1 MATFKAEV
9 YKHQKR
15 SDGTWNVKIRVTHNR
30 QKKYLSTPIYVKQ
43 DDITRSSFKL
53 KKNITD
59 KTDKMIEEYEAICTE
74 LGLKLK
80 SMPIDDLIKELEN
93 GVKPKVE
100 NIDFIA
106 FAVRK
111 IKEMEEDGHGGSARS
126 YKTTIESLKRF
137 IKRDTLAISEIT
149 SVFMEDYP

>member
-59 KTDKMIEEYEAICTE
+59 KTDKMIEEYEAIYQKRYFSYFRNNFCFYGR
-74 LGLKLK
+74 L
-80 SMPIDDLIKELEN
+80 
-93 GVKPKVE
+93 
-100 NIDFIA
+100 
-106 FAVRK
+106 R
-111 IKEMEEDGHGGSARS
+111 EMAER
-126 YKTTIESLKRF
+126 
-137 IKRDTLAISEIT
+137 
-149 SVFMEDYP
+149 

>member
-93 GVKPKVE
+93 GVNQK
-100 NIDFIA
+100 
-106 FAVRK
+106 
-111 IKEMEEDGHGGSARS
+111 
-126 YKTTIESLKRF
+126 
-137 IKRDTLAISEIT
+137 
-149 SVFMEDYP
+149 

>member
-53 KKNITD
+53 TLI
-59 KTDKMIEEYEAICTE
+59 
-74 LGLKLK
+74 
-80 SMPIDDLIKELEN
+80 PQHFDLTL
-93 GVKPKVE
+93 
-100 NIDFIA
+100 FI
-106 FAVRK
+106 
-111 IKEMEEDGHGGSARS
+111 SS
-126 YKTTIESLKRF
+126 
-137 IKRDTLAISEIT
+137 
-149 SVFMEDYP
+149 

>member
-53 KKNITD
+53 KRT
-59 KTDKMIEEYEAICTE
+59 
-74 LGLKLK
+74 
-80 SMPIDDLIKELEN
+80 
-93 GVKPKVE
+93 
-100 NIDFIA
+100 
-106 FAVRK
+106 
-111 IKEMEEDGHGGSARS
+111 
-126 YKTTIESLKRF
+126 
-137 IKRDTLAISEIT
+137 
-149 SVFMEDYP
+149 

>member
-93 GVKPKVE
+93 GVKYDVVIRE
-100 NIDFIA
+100 I
-106 FAVRK
+106 RK
-111 IKEMEEDGHGGSARS
+111 SDDESEEIS
-126 YKTTIESLKRF
+126 RF
-137 IKRDTLAISEIT
+137 
-149 SVFMEDYP
+149 